1 MKSETYAITVTE
13 TSPGLY
19 EMLLKKASVPGFS
32 RKING
37 YVRPGSTQ
45 LSIIGVTRE
54 SIGESLSEEIWYD
67 FEDDEED

>member
-1 MKSETYAITVTE
+1 MKSETYTITVTE

-32 RKING
+32 KKING
-37 YVRPGSTQ
+37 YVRPGSFK
-45 LSIIGVTRE
+45 LAVSGISKE

-67 FEDDEED
+67 FEDDEEA